1 MTPQSKQSGGVQ
13 RLPAIEQPTSP
24 AAPARCPS
32 LPQFEVTIDWP
43 SSWAAAGYTSLQLG
57 FESRERAEA
66 WHAAVAGVLQR
77 MRDVK

>member
-1 MTPQSKQSGGVQ
+1 MAPVHRYPTYPASSPS
-13 RLPAIEQPTSP
+13 RLPPP
-24 AAPARCPS
+24 PPS

-43 SSWAAAGYTSLQLG
+43 SAWAAAGYTSLQLG

-77 MRDVK
+77 MRDAK